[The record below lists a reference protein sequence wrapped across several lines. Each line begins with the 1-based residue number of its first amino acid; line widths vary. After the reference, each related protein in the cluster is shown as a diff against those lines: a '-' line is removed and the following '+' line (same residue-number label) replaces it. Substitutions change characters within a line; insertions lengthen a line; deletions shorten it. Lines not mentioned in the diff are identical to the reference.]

1 MFLLQQHFFLM
12 PKLYYHGNN
21 DYDYCEGVFKA
32 ERQSLSSEDLSFLLP
47 ERFFFCSL
55 IFLVLDIVW

>member
-1 MFLLQQHFFLM
+1 M

-47 ERFFFCSL
+47 ERFFFRS
-55 IFLVLDIVW
+55 FNFPGA